1 VSRIERAVLVVC
13 VIVSLVAIGV
23 IIHKHSGGSRTGKN
37 DPTYKALQNIGST
50 PFLSGCAA
58 VPASNDPVPEQDRD
72 IVLRPNQTVDYKAAP
87 PDFGPYAADQVQVN
101 ADGYYPA
108 GAAPPVES
116 LMANLNAGWTVLWFV
131 PNLLDPGQV
140 DSIAKAARVLHSDP
154 RYSLFV
160 AAAWDEKRGKFPL
173 GTPLALTRW
182 TKNSAGSVGHV
193 AYCHEPS
200 GEAFRQFMAFYGAPP
215 IPGIDQQ

>member
-1 VSRIERAVLVVC
+1 MSRIERAVLVIS

-23 IIHKHSGGSRTGKN
+23 IIHKHTGGGKTGKN
-37 DPTYKALQNIGST
+37 DPTYKALQSVGDT

-58 VPASNDPVPEQDRD
+58 VPASNDPVPEQARD
-72 IVLRPNQTVDYKAAP
+72 IVLQPNQRVDYKAVP
-87 PDFGPYAADQVQVN
+87 PDFGPYAATQVQVN
-101 ADGYYPA
+101 ADGYYTA
-108 GAAPPVES
+108 QNAPPVES
-116 LMANLNAGWTVLWFV
+116 LMANLNAGWTVLWYV
-131 PNLLDPGQV
+131 PGLLDPSQV
-140 DSIAKAARVLHSDP
+140 DSIKKAAQILHKDP

-182 TKNSAGSVGHV
+182 TKTSAGNLGHV

-200 GEAFRQFMAFYGAPP
+200 GEAFRQFMAFYGAPT
-215 IPGIDQQ
+215 IPGIDEQ